1 MLCSTYN
8 SHRNIIGNYLHS
20 LSKNLALYSSA
31 YDNYIV
37 IGDFNIEADSKE
49 MSRFCDTFDLTS
61 LIKEQ
66 TCYKNPDNPSC
77 INLILTNK
85 PLSSHNPKSSH
96 QRCAVKNGVLRNF
109 AKFTGK
115 QLCQSPFFNKV
126 ALIKRLWHRCFP
138 VDFTKFART
147 TFLQNTSG
155 RLLLY

>member
-1 MLCSTYN
+1 MLCGTYN

-115 QLCQSPFFNKV
+115 QLCQILFFYKV
-126 ALIKRLWHRCFP
+126 AGLRPATLLKKRLWHRCFS
-138 VDFTKFART
+138 DNFAKFLRT
-147 TFLQNTSG
+147 TFL
-155 RLLLY
+155 